1 MKFKKLKIKNSASI
15 ILSILIFF
23 IFAVPVCFA
32 IIKIPVKIF
41 EFSENSNVEYI
52 DSTVENKV
60 KVCRDITCSKIT
72 PGIIDFNNGGDSP
85 LVINEDGSLTGKVWG
100 EDMGWITFN
109 PPYGGVRISDTDT
122 GLLTGTAWSE
132 TSGVINFA
140 VTGQR
145 VIIDPATG
153 EWNGF
158 AWASGP
164 HGGWIKFD
172 CRESSC
178 LKTTAQK
185 SKNPVPFVD
194 VSDTSVPEAGE
205 TKNESPTFVKNF
217 AESFAKNI
225 SFGFINFY
233 EGTAQIM
240 IIESKLV
247 GNSLIVFASGIAD
260 LFGKSADVAIKSYDV
275 AVDGYNTLRA
285 YSISARD
292 FLLARITDIGNR
304 DANSGRNYDIYAVSM
319 TSVKNFSNKMADL
332 NIKMFNK
339 AGEVAY
345 YGYDYLYVKM
355 ADLRFLLL
363 DSYASLTER
372 SY

>member
-140 VTGQR
+140 VT
-145 VIIDPATG
+145 
-153 EWNGF
+153 
-158 AWASGP
+158 
-164 HGGWIKFD
+164 
-172 CRESSC
+172 
-178 LKTTAQK
+178 
-185 SKNPVPFVD
+185 
-194 VSDTSVPEAGE
+194 
-205 TKNESPTFVKNF
+205 
-217 AESFAKNI
+217 
-225 SFGFINFY
+225 
-233 EGTAQIM
+233 
-240 IIESKLV
+240 
-247 GNSLIVFASGIAD
+247 
-260 LFGKSADVAIKSYDV
+260 
-275 AVDGYNTLRA
+275 
-285 YSISARD
+285 
-292 FLLARITDIGNR
+292 
-304 DANSGRNYDIYAVSM
+304 
-319 TSVKNFSNKMADL
+319 
-332 NIKMFNK
+332 
-339 AGEVAY
+339 
-345 YGYDYLYVKM
+345 
-355 ADLRFLLL
+355 
-363 DSYASLTER
+363 
-372 SY
+372 